1 VKRDNGRAYQNF
13 LAGITGPVFVPHII
27 TVADGEVSH
36 QISLPAEMCLITI
49 LPEQSWKF
57 TSLNALVWYVVQSSN
72 DKSDVAR
79 TEGQPA

>member
-1 VKRDNGRAYQNF
+1 MCVYITFFRPFSPFCISEVKRDNGRAYQNF

-57 TSLNALVWYVVQSSN
+57 TSLNALV
-72 DKSDVAR
+72 
-79 TEGQPA
+79 